1 VHGDATRA
9 TAEKGRVL
17 FEAAV
22 NGLVE
27 LVDELRAWP
36 VAERQDM
43 HRRPVQSDIRW

>member
-36 VAERQDM
+36 VAERRDM
-43 HRRPVQSDIRW
+43 HCRPVQSDIRW